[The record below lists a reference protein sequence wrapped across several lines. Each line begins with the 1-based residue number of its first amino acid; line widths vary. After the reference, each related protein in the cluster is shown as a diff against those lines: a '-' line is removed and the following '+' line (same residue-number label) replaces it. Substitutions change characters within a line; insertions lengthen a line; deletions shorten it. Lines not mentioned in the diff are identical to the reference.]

1 MRNVTP
7 LLALAALGAL
17 FTAGCAGPEDR
28 LGSGINNLTEFA
40 RLGEMRAS
48 FEQTSV
54 FDSPEAGYTTGV
66 IHGFDQS
73 VYRTVM
79 GAYQVVTFPAG
90 DYLSQSSFDK
100 KYVPQG
106 TAYPDSYRPGLPDTS
121 TFQTDTYFGYS
132 GGDVAPFVPG
142 SRFSV
147 FPNSN

>member
-1 MRNVTP
+1 MRNVTSF
-7 LLALAALGAL
+7 LALSALGAL
-17 FTAGCAGPEDR
+17 FTAGCAGPENR
-28 LGSGINNLTEFA
+28 LGSGLNNITEFA

-48 FEQTSV
+48 VEENAV
-54 FDSPEAGYTTGV
+54 LEPGGGYATGL

-73 VYRTVM
+73 VYRTVA

-90 DYLSQSSFDK
+90 NLLTDTSFEK
-100 KYVPQG
+100 KYIPAG
-106 TAYPDSYRPGLPDTS
+106 TVYPDSYSPGLIAEP

-147 FPNSN
+147 FPN